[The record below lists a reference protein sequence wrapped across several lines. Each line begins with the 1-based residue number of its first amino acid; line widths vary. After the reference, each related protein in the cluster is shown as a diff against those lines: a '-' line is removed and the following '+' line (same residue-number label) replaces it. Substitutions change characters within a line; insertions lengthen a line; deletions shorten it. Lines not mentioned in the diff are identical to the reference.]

1 MAVPSGKIFDWTM
14 GPNLTEISHRSC
26 AVKVTNFYP
35 HFKQLDQKASRTIL
49 ILEVGPIMRWQV
61 SPTEVVVAGSG
72 SGTGRA
78 LTLYQV

>member
-1 MAVPSGKIFDWTM
+1 MAVPSGRMFDWTI

-26 AVKVTNFYP
+26 AVKVQPTFIP
-35 HFKQLDQKASRTIL
+35 IPILASQPIL
-49 ILEVGPIMRWQV
+49 LLEVGPITTWQV

-72 SGTGRA
+72 SGSGRA